1 MYRGGHSRSDRNPP
15 RCPCPPRGRH
25 HERVGQFS
33 VVPTSLLSPL
43 PERTLVVLAAG
54 SRAPPTPRLCLSGGS
69 SAASFFVTLRESK
82 CRKGSKMLGRRGG
95 GFFVIRRLLASF
107 GAVRRLSA
115 SAPKSAHPWGFL
127 VPRRRSRAPFCRPAR
142 VEVDLEALKCR
153 RDALEHIK
161 LITGTSRYQC
171 CFAFRRLSA
180 PFGVGSQ
187 VRSSMGFFWCSGV
200 VPERRRPSREPHDT
214 SAVSPFGILFLT
226 TLTERARPR
235 GSEMQARRPRAK
247 KVDDSYE
254 RAAFRGFEM
263 QARRPRAN
271 KINDSYERAAPQSFK
286 MQARR
291 PRANKIDDS
300 YERAAP
306 QGCEMQAKRLWAH
319 ETNDRYRRAA
329 LRGFDMQAS
338 RLWA

>member
-1 MYRGGHSRSDRNPP
+1 MPI
-15 RCPCPPRGRH
+15 
-25 HERVGQFS
+25 E
-33 VVPTSLLSPL
+33 LLSPL
-43 PERTLVVLAAG
+43 PERTLVVLASG

-69 SAASFFVTLRESK
+69 SAASFFVALRESK

-95 GFFVIRRLLASF
+95 GFFAIRRRLAPSGVF
-107 GAVRRLSA
+107 WRR
-115 SAPKSAHPWGFL
+115 
-127 VPRRRSRAPFCRPAR
+127 
-142 VEVDLEALKCR
+142 
-153 RDALEHIK
+153 
-161 LITGTSRYQC
+161 
-171 CFAFRRLSA
+171 SA
-180 PFGVGSQ
+180 PFGVFRRRLPSPLAH
-187 VRSSMGFFWCSGV
+187 GFFWCPGV
-200 VPERRRPSREPHDT
+200 VPERRRPSHDPHDT

-254 RAAFRGFEM
+254 RAASRGSEM

-271 KINDSYERAAPQSFK
+271 KIDDSYERAAPQSSK